1 MDSEKQLNI
10 FIKTQYE
17 ISFSYNLCTSSYGI
31 KLGYWG
37 IWFGAAGILASALFI
52 YLAINS
58 NVPDYLPMLIQMDSL
73 NDKRGTQIDSL
84 IKAGQNRTNGQIDS
98 VKKQLDN
105 IQIQSEKQLK
115 AIESL
120 KQKDDKQSQQNS
132 EHSSAN

>member
-1 MDSEKQLNI
+1 
-10 FIKTQYE
+10 
-17 ISFSYNLCTSSYGI
+17 
-31 KLGYWG
+31 
-37 IWFGAAGILASALFI
+37 
-52 YLAINS
+52 
-58 NVPDYLPMLIQMDSL
+58 MLIQMDSL

-120 KQKDDKQSQQNS
+120 KQKEDKQSQQNS